1 MVGTSEYTPKGRLLG
16 AELRDLR
23 VKVGLTVRDL
33 AARLGTSHVTISRYE
48 TGTRTPRPEDTA
60 RILATLGVTGSE
72 YEELVDFA
80 RSAGDKNTFARTSNG
95 PHKHL
100 IDLSEFERSA
110 DSITD
115 IAPNLIP
122 GLLQTAAY
130 ARVIMQGLPP
140 EEREVRV
147 GLRMARR
154 DVLTSKSAP
163 RFNVVVKESALREPL
178 GGHELM
184 ADQLRHIASLS
195 MMDNIT
201 VRVLPRDLTHWTPA
215 HDGAFVLFEF
225 LKAPPIVHLE
235 HFRAPAF
242 LFDSKDVAA
251 YKDAVQELNALAL
264 SPEESAERIA
274 SIMNDL
280 EGIPCP

>member
-23 VKVGLTVRDL
+23 TKSGLTVRDL
-33 AARLGTSHVTISRYE
+33 ATKLGTSHVTISRYE
-48 TGTRTPRPEDTA
+48 TGTRTPRPEDVA

-72 YEELVDFA
+72 YQELIDFA

-100 IDLSEFERSA
+100 IDLAEFERSA
-110 DSITD
+110 TSITD
-115 IAPNLIP
+115 VAPSVIP

-130 ARVIMQGLPP
+130 ARVVMHGLPV

-154 DVLTSKSAP
+154 DVLTGKSAP
-163 RFNVVVKESALREPL
+163 RFDVIVKESALREPL
-178 GGHELM
+178 GGHALM
-184 ADQLRHIASLS
+184 ADQLRHITS
-195 MMDNIT
+195 MSTMDNVN
-201 VRVLPRDLTHWTPA
+201 VRVLPQELALWTPA

-225 LKAPPIVHLE
+225 LKAPSIVHLE

-242 LFDSKDVAA
+242 LFDAKDVAA
-251 YKDAVQELNALAL
+251 YKEAVHELHGLAL
-264 SPEESAERIA
+264 SAEESADCIA
-274 SIMNDL
+274 TITSEL
-280 EGIPCP
+280 EGRP